1 MKRRVLGIGCCLA
14 MLLLLIDG
22 QTAQAGVRQGL
33 ELCLRS
39 VLPALLP
46 FFFLSKVLIAALWG
60 KSPTILRLIGTL
72 FRMPEGG
79 ESLLIPALLG
89 GFPAG
94 AAAVG
99 EAWQS
104 GGLEKDT
111 AERLLGWCGNVGP
124 AFLFGIAAGTLPGRW
139 SGWYLWGL
147 LLLGALTA
155 AWIIPGKIAA
165 ATPKAAEKS
174 TDIMGQTVLT
184 MGKICITVVLFRVI
198 TRYMDVYL
206 SLDGT
211 PKVLLEGILEMTNGC
226 CDLSLVPIRY
236 RMIAAG
242 ILMSLGGVCV
252 LFQTR
257 AVTQGL
263 CLKWYFIGKGIQA
276 LVCLLGTCRPQM
288 LLFLIAFLSFAKIWV
303 AFFKKPLYNKEKLRF
318 RRKLCFSERK

>member
-211 PKVLLEGILEMTNGC
+211 AKVFLEGILELTNGC

-236 RMIAAG
+236 RMTAAG
-242 ILMSLGGVCV
+242 ILMSLGGACV
-252 LFQTR
+252 LIQTR

-263 CLKWYFIGKGIQA
+263 CLKWYFIGKGIQT
-276 LVCLLGTCRPQM
+276 LVCLIGACRPLM
-288 LLFLIAFLSFAKIWV
+288 LLFLTALLSFAKIWV
-303 AFFKKPLYNKEKLRF
+303 AFLKNQRYNKKKIRF

>member
-1 MKRRVLGIGCCLA
+1 MKGRVLGISCCLA
-14 MLLLLIDG
+14 MLLLLLDG

-33 ELCLRS
+33 ELCVKS

-46 FFFLSKVLIAALWG
+46 FFLLSKILTRTLWG
-60 KSPTILRLIGTL
+60 KSPAILRLIGAL
-72 FRMPEGG
+72 FHMPKGG
-79 ESLLIPALLG
+79 ESLLVPALLG

-99 EAWQS
+99 EAWRS

-111 AERLLGWCGNVGP
+111 AEHLLGWCGNVGP
-124 AFLFGIAAGTLPGRW
+124 AFLFGIAAGMLPGRW

-147 LLLGALTA
+147 LLLGALAA
-155 AWIIPGKIAA
+155 AWIIPGKISVAI
-165 ATPKAAEKS
+165 PRS
-174 TDIMGQTVLT
+174 TEDDMDITGQTVLT
-184 MGKICITVVLFRVI
+184 MGKICVTVVLFRVI

-206 SLDGT
+206 SLDGI
-211 PKVLLEGILEMTNGC
+211 PKVLLEGILELTNGC

-236 RMIAAG
+236 RMTVAG
-242 ILMSLGGVCV
+242 ILISFGGVCV

-276 LVCLLGTCRPQM
+276 LVCLLGTGFPQM
-288 LLFLIAFLSFAKIWV
+288 LFFLIALLSFAKIWV